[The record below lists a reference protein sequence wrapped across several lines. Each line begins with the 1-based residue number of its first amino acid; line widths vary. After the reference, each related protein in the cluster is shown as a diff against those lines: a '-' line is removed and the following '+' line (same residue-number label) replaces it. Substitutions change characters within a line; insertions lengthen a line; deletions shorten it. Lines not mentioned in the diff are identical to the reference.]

1 MPADPLFKVS
11 APAKVNLYL
20 GVSTKTD
27 ERGYH
32 RVDSVMSA
40 VGLADELAMAPAKEL
55 SVSCIPAAD
64 FPPEQNTV
72 WRAAVAMGEVFG
84 REPNYAFTIEKH
96 IPIRA
101 GLGGPSTDAAAAILA
116 LCRAWEIDP
125 HDERV
130 ETVARAIGA
139 DVPFFLYGPP
149 AYFSG
154 AGDVMEETFE
164 PLHDADVVLVR
175 APSEGVTA
183 AAAYQHFDVNPQPVP
198 TIEPVL
204 EALRAGDTRAVA
216 ACVANNLA
224 AAAREIAPE
233 IDDVLAWLNAQ
244 PGVLVAEVS
253 GSGSCCFAVCDS
265 SAAAQT
271 IADAA
276 RDQRGWWS
284 CATKMEM
291 CESNRFV
298 C

>member
-1 MPADPLFKVS
+1 MPQDSFKVF

-20 GVSTKTD
+20 GVHAAKD

-40 VGLADELAMAPAKEL
+40 VGLADELAVVPAEAL
-55 SVSCIPAAD
+55 SVTCVPAAD

-72 WRAAVAMGEVFG
+72 WRAAVAMSKAFG
-84 REPNYAFTIEKH
+84 REPNFAFTIKKH

-116 LCRAWEIDP
+116 LCRAWGIDP
-125 HDERV
+125 RDERV
-130 ETVARAIGA
+130 EAIARGIGA

-164 PLHDADVVLVR
+164 SLSDADVVLVR

-183 AAAYQHFDVNPQPVP
+183 AAAYRHFDASPQPVP
-198 TIEPVL
+198 AIEPVL
-204 EALRAGDTRAVA
+204 DALRAGDPRAVA

-233 IDDVLAWLNAQ
+233 IDDVLAWLSAQ

-253 GSGSCCFAVCDS
+253 GSGSCCFAVCEDAKTAQRIAN
-265 SAAAQT
+265 AAC
-271 IADAA
+271 
-276 RDQRGWWS
+276 DQRGWWS

-291 CESNRFV
+291 CEANRFD

>member
-1 MPADPLFKVS
+1 MPADSFKVS

-20 GVSTKTD
+20 GVSTETD

-40 VGLADELAMAPAKEL
+40 VGLGDELTVAPAEEL
-55 SVSCIPAAD
+55 SVACVPEAD
-64 FPPEQNTV
+64 FPPAQNTV
-72 WRAAVAMGEVFG
+72 WRAAVAMGEAFG
-84 REPNYAFTIEKH
+84 REPNFAFTIEKH

-116 LCRAWEIDP
+116 LCRVWGIDP

-130 ETVARAIGA
+130 EAVARSIGA

-164 PLHDADVVLVR
+164 PLSDADVVLVR

-183 AAAYQHFDVNPQPVP
+183 AAAYRHFDANPQPVP
-198 TIEPVL
+198 GIAPVL
-204 EALRAGDTRAVA
+204 AALRAGDSRAVA

-233 IDDVLAWLNAQ
+233 IDDVLAWLSDQ

-253 GSGSCCFAVCDS
+253 GSGSCCFAVCDG
-265 SAAAQT
+265 AEAAQS
-271 IADAA
+271 IARSA
-276 RDQRGWWS
+276 RDLHGWWS

-291 CESNRFV
+291 CEANRFD